1 MDWSSALG
9 KFASCEMYGR
19 RMAGDLDGEELG
31 RERTYSELGFRSEMV
46 PMPARLKF
54 SVFALSLHLIDQCVA
69 T

>member
-1 MDWSSALG
+1 
-9 KFASCEMYGR
+9 
-19 RMAGDLDGEELG
+19 MAGDLDGEELG